1 MFGGTLGE
9 HAVEGVETMRADAAE
24 RRAKIVKAARQVF
37 ASQGEEAALDVV
49 AHAAGVGIATLYRN
63 FGSREELAEEVAR
76 SILVDIRN
84 AAVETQPILTSQG
97 DVAWR
102 GFVRRLVDLD
112 ISALSSALA
121 RYETGELSNDLRQ
134 LQQEVL
140 EDVENLLDSATQLGL
155 VRSSMSALELVL
167 LLGLIT
173 EPKSQAVREHVPD
186 FVDNVTAVIL
196 AGLAAGTNLS
206 QSS

>member
-1 MFGGTLGE
+1 MFGGTSGE

-112 ISALSSALA
+112 ISALASALA

-173 EPKSQAVREHVPD
+173 EPKSLAVRAHVPD